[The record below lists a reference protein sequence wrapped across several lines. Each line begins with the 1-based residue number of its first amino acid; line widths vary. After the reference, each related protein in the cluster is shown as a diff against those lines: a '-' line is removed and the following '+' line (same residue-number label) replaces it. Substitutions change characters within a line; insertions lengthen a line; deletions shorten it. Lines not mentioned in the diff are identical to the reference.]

1 MGHCRNSFQTHYH
14 TGCRGKASFTRSET
28 NSKSSTLQYC
38 ADFCIFYGAR
48 IVLSYLA
55 ASLSLCWSD
64 TIFPF
69 PKQSWVF
76 KITYHFLHLFSLP
89 LWCLS
94 HHLRLLGESNI
105 SDLYNCNKGVFF
117 WYTYINDFWLCVLYK
132 KWSSEQRNR
141 KKHSINQQ
149 APTFLWYGQTTKSSS
164 EQNKT
169 TVLALSGS
177 CGEKI
182 GMCRVRGWGESQSPR
197 VLKSPPAN
205 TKLLWK
211 HSVGGTELLFE
222 TADSRVDLLVCGGTV
237 FPKTVYFPYSGIL
250 GFVWP

>member
-1 MGHCRNSFQTHYH
+1 MFSNSLTTFSISSRSHC
-14 TGCRGKASFTRSET
+14 
-28 NSKSSTLQYC
+28 
-38 ADFCIFYGAR
+38 D
-48 IVLSYLA
+48 V
-55 ASLSLCWSD
+55 SL
-64 TIFPF
+64 T
-69 PKQSWVF
+69 
-76 KITYHFLHLFSLP
+76 
-89 LWCLS
+89 
-94 HHLRLLGESNI
+94 I
-105 SDLYNCNKGVFF
+105 SDSWGTATFQIFTIVIRVYFF
-117 WYTYINDFWLCVLYK
+117 WWNYINDFWLCVLYK
-132 KWSSEQRNR
+132 KWSSAQRNR

-182 GMCRVRGWGESQSPR
+182 GMCRVRGWGVSQSPR

-222 TADSRVDLLVCGGTV
+222 TADSRVDFLVCGGTV
-237 FPKTVYFPYSGIL
+237 FPDTVYFPYTGIL